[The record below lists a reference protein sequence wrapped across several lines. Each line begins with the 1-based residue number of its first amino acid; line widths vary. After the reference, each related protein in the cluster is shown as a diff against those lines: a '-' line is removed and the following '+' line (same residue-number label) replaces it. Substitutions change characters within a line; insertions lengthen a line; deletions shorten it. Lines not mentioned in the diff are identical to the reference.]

1 MVTVDVDEAVVESDL
16 VEGRLACPSCRVG
29 TLGPWGWARTRT
41 IGRRGVRRRVR
52 PRRSRCRGCRV
63 THVLLGWSWLLRR
76 ADAVA
81 VVGAALLLRM
91 SGMGVRPIAAA
102 VGAPRSTVRGWLTR
116 FDERAE
122 RVRVHLWR
130 WALWT
135 DPGLVR
141 IDPAGSRFADA
152 VAACVT
158 AGEAIGVRLG
168 MGRWETVAAVTSGRL
183 LCNTSSPFP
192 APWTG

>member
-1 MVTVDVDEAVVESDL
+1 MVTVDAERARVESDL

-29 TLGPWGWARTRT
+29 TLGPWGWARMRT
-41 IGRRGVRRRVR
+41 IGRGLQRRRVR
-52 PRRSRCRGCRV
+52 PRRSRCRRCRV
-63 THVLLGWSWLLRR
+63 THVLLAWSWLLRR

-81 VVGAALLLRM
+81 VVGAALLLRA
-91 SGMGVRPIAAA
+91 GGAGVRPIAAA
-102 VGAPRSTVRGWLTR
+102 VGVPRSTVRGWLTR
-116 FDERAE
+116 FDGRAE

-130 WALWT
+130 WALWI

-158 AGEAIGVRLG
+158 AGEAIGVGLG
-168 MGRWETVAAVTSGRL
+168 MGRWETVSAVTSGRL

-192 APWTG
+192 SPWTG